1 MYQAATGRNR
11 AFVYRNTDKNILHPY
26 NATIWVG
33 TNRTAGP
40 GFPTITIAKRWCAH
54 RLGIPLKWIN
64 VHEEVSI
71 K

>member
-11 AFVYRNTDKNILHPY
+11 AFVYKNTNNKITQPY

-33 TNRTAGP
+33 HNRTEGP
-40 GFPTITIAKRWCAH
+40 GFQTITIAKRWCAH

-64 VHEEVSI
+64 DKEVI
-71 K
+71 NNG